1 MGGMDQE
8 ARHFIKQRAR
18 AESEARQNAAFFL
31 MSGVDLAT
39 ALGQEGEERKVTI
52 IRLGRLLERERL
64 KGARRARERGAMQP
78 RGGGRRAGGG
88 RRGGAGGGGGG
99 GGGAGGGGGGGGEGG
114 RGGGRGGGG
123 RGAAA
128 GAGGGGESWKNP
140 RHNLREGR

>member
-1 MGGMDQE
+1 MDQE

-64 KGARRARERGAMQP
+64 KGARRHWSYDLNRHIALKQAYDRLLKAESSAKGPDSPTPKADPARNASK
-78 RGGGRRAGGG
+78 
-88 RRGGAGGGGGG
+88 
-99 GGGAGGGGGGGGEGG
+99 
-114 RGGGRGGGG
+114 
-123 RGAAA
+123 AALA
-128 GAGGGGESWKNP
+128 LHC
-140 RHNLREGR
+140 R